1 MASWV
6 RRHPAHFLNDILLEK
21 PLSISQRRKPGSFS
35 DCIRD
40 TAHISFEYLRT
51 LLRVVQRR
59 DGQVGDGDVSRGRQ
73 RDQQHH
79 EAPGLLQ
86 RQLQVMSLLLGQRG
100 EIQLAAGQQ
109 RQQTQ

>member
-1 MASWV
+1 MK
-6 RRHPAHFLNDILLEK
+6 RRLF
-21 PLSISQRRKPGSFS
+21 Q
-35 DCIRD
+35 D
-40 TAHISFEYLRT
+40 TAHISFEYLRS

-79 EAPGLLQ
+79 DAPGLLQ
-86 RQLQVMSLLLGQRG
+86 RQLQVVSLLLGQRG

-109 RQQTQ
+109 RQHTQSANEQHK